1 MCCSCWFLALPAAAQ
16 TPAADVGVEAALQVG
31 YALRAFAAD
40 DRLHG
45 ASAGLTVDSAPISG
59 GFGGRLG
66 LDVLA
71 FPATGTTG
79 PRLTPLLV
87 PALTWR
93 VVEGAQA
100 ITAAFGPAV
109 GVVVDARVFPTF
121 GAKAALQTR
130 FLVVDGLNVTATVAA
145 LGLVGDSVVATA
157 SLGLA
162 VDLEALWKRA
172 QRGEDTTDI
181 AVEVAPG
188 LAPVLHGL

>member
-16 TPAADVGVEAALQVG
+16 APVSDVGAEAALQVG

-45 ASAGLTVDSAPISG
+45 ASAGLSVDSAPVVA

-71 FPATGTTG
+71 FPATSTTG
-79 PRLTPLLV
+79 PRLMPLLV

-109 GVVVDARVFPTF
+109 GIAVDTSVFATV

-130 FLVVDGLNVTATVAA
+130 FAVVDGVSVTAAVAA
-145 LGLVGDSVVATA
+145 LGLVGDSLVATA
-157 SLGLA
+157 SLGLS
-162 VDLEALWKRA
+162 VDLDALWKRA
-172 QRGEDTTDI
+172 QRGEDTADI

-188 LAPVLHGL
+188 LAPVLHGS